1 LQEEVEKVKQLE
13 GEVGVLER
21 LVEEGR
27 CLLVVEGIH
36 SEGAVK

>member
-1 LQEEVEKVKQLE
+1 MKQLE

-21 LVEEGR
+21 LVEERR
-27 CLLVVEGIH
+27 CLLVGEGIH